1 VGLVTRV
8 LVIDDSELVR
18 EAAAIA
24 LELAGWEAVSAPDGE
39 AGIAAAQAQPP
50 DGILLDVE
58 MPGIDGVETLR
69 RLRADPRTAA
79 LRIAFLTAKGDDAGE
94 RAALLA
100 AGADAVIAKPFQLP
114 ELAASV
120 RAAFGWAA

>member
-1 VGLVTRV
+1 VTRV

-18 EAAAIA
+18 EAASIA
-24 LELAGWEAVSAPDGE
+24 LGLAGWDPVVAPDGA
-39 AGIAAAQAQPP
+39 AGIGTATADPP
-50 DGILLDVE
+50 DGVLLDVE

-69 RLRADPRTAA
+69 RLRADPRTAG
-79 LRIAFLTAKGDDAGE
+79 IPVAFLTAKGDDEAE

-114 ELAASV
+114 QLADAV
-120 RAAFGWAA
+120 RAAFGWSA

>member
-1 VGLVTRV
+1 MTRV
-8 LVIDDSELVR
+8 LVIDDSELIR
-18 EAAAIA
+18 EAASMA
-24 LELAGWEAVSAPDGE
+24 LQLAGWDPAVAPDGE
-39 AGIAAAQAQPP
+39 AGIEAATTDRP
-50 DGILLDVE
+50 DGVLLDVE

-79 LRIAFLTAKGDDAGE
+79 TPVAFLTAKGDDETE

-114 ELAASV
+114 QLADSV